1 MAPAEFARF
10 WREGQGLV
18 SHERLGQL
26 VAAAE
31 ANPPLRRRGLLV
43 PALEGMEKVC
53 LLEFVLFVFMNP
65 RPMLQGAY
73 FYVRPPH
80 TTSIRPA

>member
-1 MAPAEFARF
+1 MTPADFARF

-18 SHERLGQL
+18 SHELLGQL

-31 ANPPLRRRGLLV
+31 ANPPLRRRGVLV

-53 LLEFVLFVFMNP
+53 WSL
-65 RPMLQGAY
+65 G
-73 FYVRPPH
+73 
-80 TTSIRPA
+80 